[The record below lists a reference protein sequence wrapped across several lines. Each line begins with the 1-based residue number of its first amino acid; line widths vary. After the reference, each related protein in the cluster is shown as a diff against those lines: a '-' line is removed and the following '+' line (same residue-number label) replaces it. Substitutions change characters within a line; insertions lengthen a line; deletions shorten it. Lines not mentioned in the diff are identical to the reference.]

1 MGMEHVILT
10 AAVILRGADGGAAL
24 AVAQSCVQVR
34 KQGKKSLENRRKSQK
49 NEKEEKKIKKEKKQ
63 NVNLNH
69 FRL

>member
-49 NEKEEKKIKKEKKQ
+49 K
-63 NVNLNH
+63 
-69 FRL
+69 